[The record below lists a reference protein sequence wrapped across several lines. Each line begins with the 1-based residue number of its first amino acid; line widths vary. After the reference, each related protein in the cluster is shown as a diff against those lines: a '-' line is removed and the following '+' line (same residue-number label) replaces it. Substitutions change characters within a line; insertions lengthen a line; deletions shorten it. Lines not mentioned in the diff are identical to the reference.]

1 MEAISPTVETPSASK
16 AGRPSHRNK
25 AGQRAWHK
33 RLLAAGRL
41 EEAADWARACNLLPP
56 PVPPAALALRAP
68 SAATRPA
75 PAPAAPAPTPA
86 ALANPA
92 AAPVGGEGVKQAGGL
107 ENGHTSTLVGVN
119 LQCDLLAAEPAVAAE
134 AHLSLPADSL
144 ALIVASPKGE
154 VEGVERGRQAGSSS
168 GADAEGVKVEECLG
182 GWPAEVEAVVG
193 IRCRNKWYVEVQVGE
208 KKWAKAEIGGRV
220 LTYAER
226 RMVRRVWVSA
236 DGRDA
241 EYEFVDRPVPVP
253 VVEPQPEPA
262 VDLIPALLSEESVS
276 ELPAIPS
283 LPGPVTFY
291 NPSATDFMEQARNAA
306 YAAYSR

>member
-1 MEAISPTVETPSASK
+1 MDSISLPVETPRQSK

-41 EEAADWARACNLLPP
+41 EEAAEWAAACNLLPP
-56 PVPPAALALRAP
+56 APPPAAPALRAP

-75 PAPAAPAPTPA
+75 PAPAAPAPTSAGPA
-86 ALANPA
+86 SPA
-92 AAPVGGEGVKQAGGL
+92 AAALGGAGVSQAEGRD
-107 ENGHTSTLVGVN
+107 NGHTSTPIGQI
-119 LQCDLLAAEPAVAAE
+119 LQCEVVAAGPAVAAE

-144 ALIVASPKGE
+144 ALIGASPKGE
-154 VEGVERGRQAGSSS
+154 VEGVEAGRQDGSIS

-241 EYEFVDRPVPVP
+241 EYEFVDKPVEVRPEEPEPVIEP
-253 VVEPQPEPA
+253 IAAAPVAVVEEAAPAAEP
-262 VDLIPALLSEESVS
+262 D
-276 ELPAIPS
+276 
-283 LPGPVTFY
+283 Y
-291 NPSATDFMEQARNAA
+291 NPSATDFMERARNAA

>member
-33 RLLAAGRL
+33 RLVAAGRL
-41 EEAADWARACNLLPP
+41 EEAAEWARACNLLPP
-56 PVPPAALALRAP
+56 APPPAGPGLRPP
-68 SAATRPA
+68 SAAAYPA

-86 ALANPA
+86 VPSTPA
-92 AAPVGGEGVKQAGGL
+92 AAPTGGEGVKQAGGL
-107 ENGHTSTLVGVN
+107 ENGHTSTPIGQI
-119 LQCDLLAAEPAVAAE
+119 LQCELPAAGPAVAAE

-154 VEGVERGRQAGSSS
+154 VEGVQGGRQAGSSS
-168 GADAEGVKVEECLG
+168 SADAEGVKVEECLG
-182 GWPAEVEAVVG
+182 GWPLEVEGVVG

-241 EYEFVDRPVPVP
+241 EYEFVDRPVEVRPVEP
-253 VVEPQPEPA
+253 EPVIEPVAALPAAVVEEPA
-262 VDLIPALLSEESVS
+262 LAAEPD
-276 ELPAIPS
+276 
-283 LPGPVTFY
+283 Y

-306 YAAYSR
+306 YAAYNR